1 MSYSGCN
8 EVQSAVPGDV
18 SLIGCIGVL
27 TVATRGPAGPGEV
40 LVKIRGG
47 REAFIAWSTQPI
59 RQGSTVLIIES
70 RGTRAVDVSE
80 WTDPLGPFLTMSF
93 KEPCHVRLPCPRTR
107 RGHADFGGTAGPEWR
122 AVPGRH
128 RAWRF
133 RVPVLPQGTLPVAR
147 HVRVRGR

>member
-1 MSYSGCN
+1 
-8 EVQSAVPGDV
+8 VPGDV
-18 SLIGCIGVL
+18 SLIGCVGVL

-80 WTDPLGPFLTMSF
+80 WTDPLSPF
-93 KEPCHVRLPCPRTR
+93 PDNV
-107 RGHADFGGTAGPEWR
+107 
-122 AVPGRH
+122 V
-128 RAWRF
+128 
-133 RVPVLPQGTLPVAR
+133 
-147 HVRVRGR
+147 